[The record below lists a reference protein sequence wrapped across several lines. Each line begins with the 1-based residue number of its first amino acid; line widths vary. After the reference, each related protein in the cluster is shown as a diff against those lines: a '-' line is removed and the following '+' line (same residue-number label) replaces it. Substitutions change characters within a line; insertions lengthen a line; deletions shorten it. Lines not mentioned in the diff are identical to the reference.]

1 MGKKEENIIRLN
13 MTFSK
18 KILVTGGKGFV
29 GTHLVKLLK
38 QKFDVFSLDRTDSLY
53 KDNLSDFICDL
64 TNYKE
69 VENTLKDQKFDVVI
83 HCATLPLVESII
95 NPKKCYEGIVKMISN
110 LVECQ
115 RKGYFNKL
123 LNISTSEVYGNSFDG
138 SFLNEKSHQN
148 PMTTYASAKLSCD
161 YLIKSFA
168 NCYDLKYTILRPFN
182 QYGIGKKVLNKG
194 GIIQQTIKSLVYDK
208 PLILFHEGKTF
219 RDYVYVK
226 DTCKVIEEI
235 VTKDLFVNDEFVL
248 ASGQTRSMI
257 SIVEKIENILN
268 LKVKKKLITEGRE
281 GDVLKLCGDASKL
294 HNLLGHNI
302 KHDFES
308 NFTETIKGI
317 WKNCELEWKK
327 D

>member
-1 MGKKEENIIRLN
+1 

-29 GTHLVKLLK
+29 GTHLVNLLK
-38 QKFDVFSLDRTDSLY
+38 HNFNVFSLDRTESLY
-53 KDNLSDFICDL
+53 KNHSSDFICDL
-64 TNYKE
+64 TEFELLEK
-69 VENTLKDQKFDVVI
+69 TLKDQKFDIVI
-83 HCATLPLVESII
+83 HCATLPLVESIL
-95 NPKKCYEGIVKMISN
+95 NPKKCYEDIVKMISN

-115 RKGYFNKL
+115 RRGHFNKL
-123 LNISTSEVYGNSFDG
+123 LNISTSEVYGNSID
-138 SFLNEKSHQN
+138 SKFLNEKSNQN

-168 NCYDLKYTILRPFN
+168 NCYDLKYIILRPFN

-194 GIIQQTIKSLVYDK
+194 GIIQQTIKSLVNDK
-208 PLILFHEGKTF
+208 PLNLFHEGKTF

-257 SIVEKIENILN
+257 SIVEKIENVLN
-268 LKVKKKLITEGRE
+268 LKVKKNLIAEGRE
-281 GDVLKLCGDASKL
+281 GDVLKLCGDSSKL
-294 HNLLGHNI
+294 HNLLNHDI
-302 KHDFES
+302 KHDFEN

-317 WKNCELEWKK
+317 WKNCN
-327 D
+327 